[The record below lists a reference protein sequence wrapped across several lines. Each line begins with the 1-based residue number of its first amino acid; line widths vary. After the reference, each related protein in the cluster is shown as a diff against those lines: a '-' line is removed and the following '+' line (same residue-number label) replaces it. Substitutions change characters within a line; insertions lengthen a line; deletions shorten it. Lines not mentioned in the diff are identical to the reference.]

1 MVLCPG
7 TASNSHQTYATK
19 YAFDINGHIAIGTVI
34 RLKRCRS
41 ATPLLS
47 MGGNMKVISSLLV
60 VLFIIP
66 AGWAYAE
73 TTVCPVVQVCPPK
86 KIAPI

>member
-19 YAFDINGHIAIGTVI
+19 YAFDINGHIAIGTII
-34 RLKRCRS
+34 RLKRRRC

-47 MGGNMKVISSLLV
+47 MGGNNE
-60 VLFIIP
+60 
-66 AGWAYAE
+66 GN
-73 TTVCPVVQVCPPK
+73 
-86 KIAPI
+86 